1 MTEILIQQAL
11 SQFGDIVS
19 VTIDPRKG
27 TAIALFK
34 DAQGLQKAREAKRV
48 TVASGTV
55 EIHEFKDRNAAAGNN
70 SNNRGGHRGNRTGGR
85 SGKVGNSGGGGGGGA
100 AAAGTSA
107 PTNAASDAAKASS

>member
-1 MTEILIQQAL
+1 MTEVLIQQAL

-48 TVASGTV
+48 SVASGTV
-55 EIHEFKDRNAAAGNN
+55 EIHEFKDRNAAAGSN
-70 SNNRGGHRGNRTGGR
+70 SNNRGSHRGNRTGGR
-85 SGKVGNSGGGGGGGA
+85 GGKAGGGGGGGSGA
-100 AAAGTSA
+100 AAATGTTA
-107 PTNAASDAAKASS
+107 PANAAGNAAKASS